1 MHECFLP
8 EDVLTASSMAAF
20 LPISQVSLV
29 MRLMKTVRSSRG
41 RASRRDTG
49 NIRIRFLKV
58 LATPKFS

>member
-1 MHECFLP
+1 M
-8 EDVLTASSMAAF
+8 
-20 LPISQVSLV
+20 PISQVSLV

-49 NIRIRFLKV
+49 NIKIRFLKV